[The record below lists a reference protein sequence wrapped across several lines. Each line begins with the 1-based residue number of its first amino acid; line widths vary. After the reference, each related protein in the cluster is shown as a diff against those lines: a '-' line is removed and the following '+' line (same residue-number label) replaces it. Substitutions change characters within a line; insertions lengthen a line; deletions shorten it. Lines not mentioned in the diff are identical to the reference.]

1 MKSGNHDLCKTAAT
15 KSRSDQIRLLWNIGN
30 KYDSIIFK
38 DLSVMTDVTVKMRG
52 KTQKGGQR
60 VEDCEEDNLKGS
72 SKNQVW

>member
-1 MKSGNHDLCKTAAT
+1 
-15 KSRSDQIRLLWNIGN
+15 
-30 KYDSIIFK
+30 
-38 DLSVMTDVTVKMRG
+38 MTDVTVKMRG